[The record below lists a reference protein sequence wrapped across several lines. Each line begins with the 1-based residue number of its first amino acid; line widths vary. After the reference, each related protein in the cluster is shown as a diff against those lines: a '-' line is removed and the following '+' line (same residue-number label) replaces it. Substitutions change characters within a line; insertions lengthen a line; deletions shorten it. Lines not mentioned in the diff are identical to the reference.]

1 MLEAVS
7 QPDQAAAAHGQPR
20 GRAGAEEVQ
29 VLGLRQGFQV
39 QASSQGELRLLPDQV
54 KATYV
59 VFNGIFFS
67 GTRAHPHGREA
78 VPLQALRKEVLALGL
93 LLLAYDEQKVPGE

>member
-1 MLEAVS
+1 MLEAIP

-39 QASSQGELRLLPDQV
+39 QASSQGEHLLPNQV
-54 KATYV
+54 LTY
-59 VFNGIFFS
+59 
-67 GTRAHPHGREA
+67 
-78 VPLQALRKEVLALGL
+78 EVLRVL
-93 LLLAYDEQKVPGE
+93 LVRQLSNAT